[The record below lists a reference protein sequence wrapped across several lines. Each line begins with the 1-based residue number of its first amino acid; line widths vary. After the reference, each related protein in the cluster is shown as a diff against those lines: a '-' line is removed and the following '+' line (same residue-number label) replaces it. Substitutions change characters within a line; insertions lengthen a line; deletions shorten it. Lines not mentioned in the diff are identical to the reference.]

1 MPVPRPAGPL
11 GSAIPAVLF
20 SLVEIVLCSRAAAQE
35 APPEEMTLGPVVVT
49 ATRLPT
55 PESEVASSITVITAE
70 EIEQKQERTLPD
82 VLADVPGL
90 NVVQTGGP
98 GGTTSVYMRGTNANE
113 VKVLIDGIDA
123 GDPSSPDGSFNLA
136 NILTS
141 DIARVEVLRGP
152 QSGLYGADAIGG
164 VINIITKA
172 GSGPPSLGGSMET
185 GSFGTFS
192 QYVNASGSTG
202 RFNYAFNVAHFSSD
216 DTPVTPPGLVLT
228 GRPVNTDSYDNV
240 TLSTRLGY
248 DLTDNFGLGLVA
260 RYINSDYHFTEDDFL
275 GPEALPT
282 IGTTQELFTRGTAHL
297 SLFDGRFD
305 ETLGLAYTGYHNRYD
320 DPNAATIFEGN
331 DPSDYNGGRV
341 KLDWQGNLILMP
353 SQTLTLGAE
362 HEYDWLDDS
371 SGAAAHYTNDAGYIQ
386 LQSSWSDRLFD
397 TVSLRYD
404 DNSQFGGKATY
415 RFAPAYLIPETG
427 TKLKATIGTGY
438 NPPSLDE
445 LYDNYPQF
453 DFYANPN
460 LKPETSIGYD
470 AGFEQA
476 LLNQRVDFGVTWFHN
491 NITNLI
497 TINDT
502 GTSYA
507 NIGKATTYGVESFVA
522 VQPWQPLKLRADY
535 TCSIAE
541 DDILHQELL
550 RRPKNKATLTA
561 HWQVNAPLSLTATIL
576 YVGPWIDTDRDATV
590 SGIPANAYTLVNLA
604 ASYDL
609 GHGVT
614 AFGRID
620 NLLNRQYQDPLGFD
634 HPGLGIYVG
643 LRLAL
648 GPGASAGQ
656 SGGTTRE

>member
-1 MPVPRPAGPL
+1 MLVPRPAGPV

-20 SLVEIVLCSRAAAQE
+20 SVEIVLCSRAAAQE

-55 PESEVASSITVITAE
+55 PQSEVASSITVITAE

-82 VLADVPGL
+82 ALADVPGL

-98 GGTTSVYMRGTNANE
+98 GGTTSVYMRGTNANQ

-123 GDPSSPDGSFNLA
+123 SDPSSPDGSFNFA

-141 DIARVEVLRGP
+141 NIARIEVLRGP

-172 GSGPPSLGGSMET
+172 GAGPPALTGTLEG

-192 QYVNASGSTG
+192 QYANASGSTG
-202 RFNYAFNVAHFSSD
+202 PFHYEFNVAHFSAA
-216 DTPVTPPGLVLT
+216 DTAVTPPGLVLT

-240 TLSTRLGY
+240 TLSTRLGV
-248 DLTDNFGLGLVA
+248 DLTDNFDVGLA
-260 RYINSDYHFTEDDFL
+260 AIYINSDYHFTEDDFL

-282 IGTTQELFTRGTAHL
+282 IGTTQQLFLRETAHL

-305 ETLGLAYTGYHNRYD
+305 ETWGLAYTGYHNRHD
-320 DPNAATIFEGN
+320 DPNLATILEGN
-331 DPSDYNGGRV
+331 DPSDYDGGRV
-341 KLDWQGNLILMP
+341 KLNWQGNIILMP
-353 SQTLTLGAE
+353 NQTLTLGAE
-362 HEYDWLDDS
+362 HEYDWLADS
-371 SGAAAHYTNDAGYIQ
+371 SGAAAHYANDAGYIQ

-397 TVSLRYD
+397 TISLRYD

-427 TKLKATIGTGY
+427 TKLKATVGTGY

-453 DFYANPN
+453 DFFANPN
-460 LKPETSIGYD
+460 LKPETSLGYD

-476 LLNQRVDFGVTWFHN
+476 LLNRRVDFGATWFHN
-491 NITNLI
+491 NIDNLI
-497 TINDT
+497 EINDT
-502 GTSYA
+502 GTSYV

-535 TCSIAE
+535 TFTIAE

-550 RRPKNKATLTA
+550 RRPKNKASLNA
-561 HWQVNAPLSLTATIL
+561 HWQVNAPLSLTATVL
-576 YVGPWIDTDRDATV
+576 YVGSWIDTNRDATQ
-590 SGIPANAYTLVNLA
+590 SGIPANGYTLVNLN

-620 NLLNRQYQDPLGFD
+620 NLLNRQYQDPLGFQ
-634 HPGLGIYVG
+634 HQGLGIYVG

-656 SGGTTRE
+656 SGGTSRE